1 MRVESL
7 SERHSNH
14 SVFCCVHELFE
25 QQVAKTP
32 DVIAIKFGEHSLSYD
47 ELNRRAN
54 RLAHYIR
61 RHHHHDGEKISPVG
75 ICLERSIDAIVAVI
89 GVLKAGAAYVP
100 IDLSYPIER
109 QSYILTDSNV
119 SVVISR
125 GDIELSFPET
135 IARIDLAQYDFS
147 DSNNKENTNSDSC
160 DIENLAV
167 ACSPQDLAYLIYTSG
182 STGKP
187 KGVCM
192 PHQSLVNMLAW
203 QIHQQ
208 GDYFGKKTLQFSPLS
223 FDVSFQE
230 IFSTLSSGGELVLI
244 SNHLRLDQLALVT
257 FIAEQQI
264 ERIFLPYVALNG
276 LAMAAIAQECY
287 PESLIDVIT
296 AGEQLVITTAI
307 RQFFQAL
314 PHCHLHNHYGPSEAH
329 VVTAYTL
336 EGKAEEWPVLP
347 PIGAPIDNIEIYLL
361 DTNNCVIKDETPGEL
376 CIAGAQLAEG
386 YHQRPEETAAKFV
399 NIAVNSMPSKRMY
412 RTGDLA
418 KWRKDGL
425 LDILGRMDFQ
435 VKVRGYRVE
444 LGEVEV
450 LLMKHPA
457 VRDAVVL
464 IQTAREQ
471 SESSEDNRLIAFVI
485 ISERALQHHSQSSV
499 KESIQQFMKKVA
511 PDYMRPAAIVIV
523 NHFPLSASGKLDR
536 KAFPVIA
543 IGKLKQQD
551 AALAKEG
558 IEKTLAE
565 IWSELFGVKK
575 VSRHAQFFNLGGN
588 SLSAIKMVQELRR
601 RGLMVEVH
609 MLYQHP
615 VLSELAIHLQA
626 CNSTDIGSDGMKC
639 PKMTASLL
647 KDDKPSSTPFDV
659 ETYLGID
666 TVTAQAWWQ
675 LPENLCHQIRQQAK
689 VHAVSVAAIFHL
701 VWGKTVG
708 CLVGHNDA
716 VFGTVLSRHMFAGAD
731 TENEAEQFIHQF
743 IHIVPMYMRLDNL
756 PVLECLW
763 LVQDNLAQ
771 LVKHQK
777 VSQALTLQS
786 LQQQLSQL
794 SGTAPLFTSLLNYYH
809 SEIRSIFPAEPL
821 LAVTPSGDVGPFSRA
836 CIVKHPI
843 YISIEDIGKDFAIH
857 IQAEQGVNLE
867 RVSDIFQMILQ
878 KIVTALDSAPEK
890 KIDRINP
897 ITGNSDHFMT
907 HLTNNQIN

>member
-7 SERHSNH
+7 SERHSSH

-32 DVIAIKFGEHSLSYD
+32 DVVAIRFGEQSLSYD

-61 RHHHHDGEKISPVG
+61 QHYHHDGEKISPVG

-119 SVVISR
+119 SVVIFR

-135 IARIDLAQYDFS
+135 IACIDLAQCDFS
-147 DSNNKENTNSDSC
+147 DSNKENINSDSC
-160 DIENLAV
+160 DIENLTGV
-167 ACSPQDLAYLIYTSG
+167 CTPQDLAYLIYTSG

-192 PHQSLVNMLAW
+192 PHQSLVNMLVW

-230 IFSTLSSGGELVLI
+230 IFSALSSGGELVLI

-257 FIAEQQI
+257 FIAEQRI

-307 RQFFQAL
+307 RQFFHAL
-314 PHCHLHNHYGPSEAH
+314 PHCRLHNHYGPSEAH

-347 PIGAPIDNIEIYLL
+347 PIGAPIDNVEIYLL
-361 DTNNCVIKDETPGEL
+361 DTKNCAIKDETPGEL

-399 NIAVNSMPSKRMY
+399 NIAVNSALPKRMY

-444 LGEVEV
+444 LGEIEV

-464 IQTAREQ
+464 IQTAREK

-499 KESIQQFMKKVA
+499 KESIQQFMKRVA

-551 AALAKEG
+551 SAPAKEG
-558 IEKTLAE
+558 IEKILAE
-565 IWSELFGVKK
+565 VWSELFGVKK

-601 RGLMVEVH
+601 RGLMVEAH
-609 MLYQHP
+609 MLYQYP
-615 VLSELAIHLQA
+615 VLSELAVHLQA
-626 CNSTDIGSDGMKC
+626 CNSTDIDSNGMEC
-639 PKMTASLL
+639 PKMTAPLL
-647 KDDKPSSTPFDV
+647 KDDKPPSTPFDV
-659 ETYLGID
+659 ETYLGIG
-666 TVTAQAWWQ
+666 TMAVEAWRL
-675 LPENLCHQIRQQAK
+675 LPENLCNQIRQQAK
-689 VHAVSVAAIFHL
+689 VHAVGVAAIFHL
-701 VWGKTVG
+701 AWGKTMG

-716 VFGTVLSRHMFAGAD
+716 VFGTVLSGHMLAGAD
-731 TENEAEQFIHQF
+731 TENGTEQFIHIIP
-743 IHIVPMYMRLDNL
+743 IHMRLDNL

-763 LVQDNLAQ
+763 LVQDNLVQ

-777 VSQALTLQS
+777 VSQALTRQS
-786 LQQQLSQL
+786 FQQQLSQL
-794 SGTAPLFTSLLNYYH
+794 SGAAPLFTSILNYYH
-809 SEIRSIFPAEPL
+809 SEIRHISPAEPL
-821 LAVTPSGDVGPFSRA
+821 LALTPSGAESFSSA
-836 CIVKHPI
+836 GIMEHTDHPI
-843 YISIEDIGKDFAIH
+843 YISIEDIDKDFVIH
-857 IQAEQGVNLE
+857 TQAEQGVNLE
-867 RVSDIFQMILQ
+867 RVCDIFQTILQ
-878 KIVTALDSAPEK
+878 KIVTALESTPEK

-897 ITGNSDHFMT
+897 ITDTSKYFLT